1 MFNLLTGVCLSALAL
16 TAVVP
21 STANHQTLSQTI
33 SQNLNDSQYTKMH
46 DLIVI
51 IDKIT
56 SKHSATVGELE
67 EMTGRR
73 LRPIPGQFRE
83 YTTDLRKQQALQGVK
98 TCILAKDDLR
108 CIELIVNPNK
118 SIKPRDIQ
126 SFMGD
131 WTRLGDEEE
140 KVFQDNLVLI
150 YQREWG
156 QIRFDF
162 KNTNQPALYAV
173 YITSS

>member
-1 MFNLLTGVCLSALAL
+1 MFNLLTGVCLSVLAL
-16 TAVVP
+16 TAVTPP
-21 STANHQTLSQTI
+21 SLPMADSKTQLSD
-33 SQNLNDSQYTKMH
+33 SQNTKMH

-51 IDKIT
+51 IDKIA

-83 YTTDLRKQQALQGVK
+83 YKTDLRKQQALQGVK

-118 SIKPRDIQ
+118 SINPTDIQ
-126 SFMGD
+126 SYMGD
-131 WTRLGDEEE
+131 WTRFGDDSE
-140 KVFQDNLVLI
+140 KVFEDPHLSKRVGSDSL
-150 YQREWG
+150 
-156 QIRFDF
+156 
-162 KNTNQPALYAV
+162 
-173 YITSS
+173 

>member
-16 TAVVP
+16 TAVAPP
-21 STANHQTLSQTI
+21 SLPMADSKTQLSA
-33 SQNLNDSQYTKMH
+33 SQNSKMH
-46 DLIVI
+46 DLVVI
-51 IDKIT
+51 IDKIA
-56 SKHSATVGELE
+56 SKHSVTVGELE

-73 LRPIPGQFRE
+73 LRPIRGQFRE
-83 YTTDLRKQQALQGVK
+83 YETDLRKQQALQGVK

-108 CIELIVNPNK
+108 CIELIVNPHK
-118 SIKPRDIQ
+118 SIKPTDIQ

-131 WTRLGDEEE
+131 WTRFGDDSE

-150 YQREWG
+150 YQKEWG

-162 KNTNQPALYAV
+162 KNVNHPTLYAV